1 MEFTSQ
7 QIINL
12 IERASGL
19 SDIMSKKE
27 SIEELLKK
35 FAAVEEYM
43 RRFHSLEELTL
54 HLKEMED
61 MIYMC
66 KEYLNMEEACKYL
79 SMSKYTLRDA
89 VKRREIPYYTPPGRG
104 YYFMK
109 RELDEWVSGFR
120 VASLKEVEDEA
131 GQQARAEFA
140 ANNKGRR
147 HEGQNR

>member
-19 SDIMSKKE
+19 SGIISKRE

-35 FAAVEEYM
+35 FSAVEEYM
-43 RRFHSLEELTL
+43 SRFHSLEELTL

-66 KEYLNMEEACKYL
+66 KEYMNMEEACKYL
-79 SMSKYTLRDA
+79 SMSKYTLREV
-89 VKRREIPYYTPPGRG
+89 VKKREIPYYTPPGRG

-120 VASLKEVEDEA
+120 VASLKEVQDEMN
-131 GQQARAEFA
+131 QQSRAEYA
-140 ANNKGRR
+140 ADNKGKR
-147 HEGQNR
+147 HEGKD

>member
-1 MEFTSQ
+1 MEFSSQ
-7 QIINL
+7 QISNL
-12 IERASGL
+12 IERASGFADL
-19 SDIMSKKE
+19 MSKRE

-43 RRFHSLEELTL
+43 QRFHSLEELTL

-61 MIYMC
+61 NIYMC

-89 VKRREIPYYTPPGRG
+89 AKRREIPFYTPPGKG

-109 RELDEWVSGFR
+109 RELDEWVKGFR
-120 VASLKEVEDEA
+120 VASQKEMDE
-131 GQQARAEFA
+131 QLDLQARAELA
-140 ANNKGRR
+140 AKNKGKR
-147 HEGQNR
+147 HED